1 MLRGS
6 LASFIPPLPPR
17 LAPSIS
23 FLVSATSPVY
33 SLSTVPIPEP
43 GVSYYAV
50 LGHPVGHSLSP
61 AMQQAALDALEMPG
75 RYVAIELTREEFP
88 RGIARLGAL
97 GYAGWNVTVPHKL
110 AMFERVDRR
119 EPSAAQAGAVNTVVR
134 DGFHLVGHSTDGPG
148 WESAV
153 GASLG
158 FTLKDRGLLILGAGG
173 SGQTLLLHAAAA
185 GARVFLAN
193 RTEAKAEALLDGF
206 AARGISAAYPPQKV
220 GWEACSLAE
229 VAERVDLIVNTTSS
243 GLKEGEASP
252 VPASVFRSGLLAYD
266 LIYRPAVTPFLQAAA
281 EGGARGANGLSMLLH
296 QGFLAFRLWHP
307 ALSPA
312 EASTAL
318 AAMRGALEA
327 ATGQTLS
334 PT

>member
-1 MLRGS
+1 M
-6 LASFIPPLPPR
+6 
-17 LAPSIS
+17 
-23 FLVSATSPVY
+23 SATSPVY
-33 SLSTVPIPEP
+33 SLSTLPIPEP
-43 GVSYYAV
+43 GLSYYAV

-61 AMQQAALDALEMPG
+61 AMQQAALDALGIPA

-110 AMFERVDRR
+110 AMFERVDHR
-119 EPSAAQAGAVNTVVR
+119 EPSAEQAGAVNTVVR
-134 DGFHLVGHSTDGPG
+134 DGFRLLGHSTDGPG

-153 GASLG
+153 SEALR
-158 FTLKDRGLLILGAGG
+158 FTLKDRGLLLLGAGG

-193 RTEAKAEALLDGF
+193 RTEAKADALLDGF
-206 AARGISAAYPPQKV
+206 RARNLPAAYPPQRV
-220 GWEACSLAE
+220 SWDACSLAE

-266 LIYRPAVTPFLQAAA
+266 LIYRPAVTPFLLAAA

-296 QGFLAFRLWHP
+296 QGWLAFQLWHP
-307 ALSPA
+307 DRSQADYG
-312 EASTAL
+312 TAL
-318 AAMRGALEA
+318 AAMRQALET

-334 PT
+334 PS